1 VSGVT
6 LAAVWWLHQLGNCLH
21 ESFAMFWATG
31 WALVLG
37 FVLSGVV
44 QSFVSDGVRRRL
56 GDHRPPSVLR
66 ASAYGMASSSCS
78 YAATATARSLF
89 AKGADFVTALVF
101 MFASTNLVIEV
112 GIILVVLLGWQFAAG
127 EFIGGFVMIFLLAAG
142 GSWWLW
148 RGTQLETVRERLQ
161 PRQSESID
169 LSAAPTPRPRA
180 RTGAAWRDVAHFT
193 VSDLK
198 MVRRELLLGYGIAGI
213 LAVAVPARAWNVLF
227 LHGHGFWTGLENA
240 LVGPA
245 IAIASFTCSI
255 GNVPLAA
262 SLWKGGIAFGGVIS
276 FLFADLITLPLLLI
290 YRRYYGLR
298 LTGRMVLLF
307 WSVMSAAGLL
317 TGYLFDWVG
326 IVPSTRGRAL
336 ALATPSWNSTTWL
349 NVLSGVVV
357 IVLLVMARRNHGAG
371 QLRTDPVCR
380 MLVRAQDAPPSL
392 RHEGALVSF
401 CSDGCQERF
410 EAAPDRYTS
419 GALLLQADIL
429 GVQVGTQPTPS
440 GVAQV

>member
-1 VSGVT
+1 MIASAG
-6 LAAVWWLHQLGNCLH
+6 WLHELGRCLH
-21 ESFAMFWATG
+21 ESFAMFWATL

-37 FVLSGVV
+37 FMLSGVV
-44 QSFVSDGVRRRL
+44 QSFASSEGIRRRL
-56 GDHRPPSVLR
+56 GDHRPPSVMR

-112 GIILVVLLGWQFAAG
+112 GIILLVLLGWQFAAG
-127 EFIGGFVMIFLLAAG
+127 EFVGGFVMIFLLAAG

-148 RGTQLETVRERLQ
+148 RGTQLGMVRERLQ
-161 PRQSESID
+161 RSNGENFD
-169 LSAAPTPRPRA
+169 VAAEPLTHWTIRA
-180 RTGAAWRDVAHFT
+180 RSGAAWRDVARFT
-193 VSDLK
+193 ISDLM

-213 LAVAVPARAWNVLF
+213 LAVAVPSRAWNLLF
-227 LHGHGFWTGLENA
+227 LHGHGFWTSLENA
-240 LVGPA
+240 VVGPA

-298 LTGRMVLLF
+298 LTGRMLLLF

-317 TGYLFDWVG
+317 TGYLFEWVG
-326 IVPSTRGRAL
+326 LLPSARAKTL
-336 ALATPSWNSTTWL
+336 AFSSPSWNATALL
-349 NVLSGVVV
+349 NVLSVVSV
-357 IVLLVMARRNHGAG
+357 AVLYVVARKNSSAGAEF
-371 QLRTDPVCR
+371 QTDPVCG
-380 MLVRAQDAPPSL
+380 MLVRRQETPASVHHD
-392 RHEGALVSF
+392 EALVSF
-401 CSDGCQERF
+401 CSDGCRQHF
-410 EAAPDRYTS
+410 EAHPERYATP
-419 GALLLQADIL
+419 A
-429 GVQVGTQPTPS
+429 VPTP
-440 GVAQV
+440 GG